1 MNECMLKIKI
11 NVKIN
16 PLTILETIVF
26 LVVSGLC
33 YSLVRRRKHFKY
45 GVTEIL

>member
-1 MNECMLKIKI
+1 MNLKVNIKIK
-11 NVKIN
+11 
-16 PLTILETIVF
+16 TWRILKAIVF

-33 YSLVRRRKHFKY
+33 YSLVRRRKHCKY